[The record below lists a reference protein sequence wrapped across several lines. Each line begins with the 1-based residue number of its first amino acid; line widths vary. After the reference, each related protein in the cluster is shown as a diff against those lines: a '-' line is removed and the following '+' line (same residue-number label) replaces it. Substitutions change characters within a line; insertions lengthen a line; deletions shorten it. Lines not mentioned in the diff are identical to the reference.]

1 MPVPTP
7 PKQNLLKVAT
17 TDVKKV
23 YAKQKKASRGPSVDT
38 KKLSS
43 EIKKI
48 TNSLDGFSEGLKK
61 ATDTFI
67 KTIPPVVPAKKLPF
81 VPKPHMTQA
90 PFRDNEGLQQLK
102 KELEPKQPV
111 KRNPRRKSA
120 IKKTQEK

>member
-1 MPVPTP
+1 MPIPTP
-7 PKQNLLKVAT
+7 PKQNLLKVEK

-43 EIKKI
+43 DIKKI
-48 TNSLDGFSEGLKK
+48 TISLEGFNAGLDV
-61 ATDTFI
+61 ANDII
-67 KTIPPVVPAKKLPF
+67 KTLPAETPAKKPPF
-81 VPKPHMTQA
+81 VPKPHMTQT

-120 IKKTQEK
+120 VKKTQEK